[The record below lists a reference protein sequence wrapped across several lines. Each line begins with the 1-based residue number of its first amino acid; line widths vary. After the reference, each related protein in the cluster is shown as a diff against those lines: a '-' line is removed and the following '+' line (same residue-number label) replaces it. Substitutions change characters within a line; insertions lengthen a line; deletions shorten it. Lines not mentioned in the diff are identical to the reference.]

1 MKTIVLASNN
11 KHKVEE
17 YQSILSDY
25 KLLTLSE
32 LNYLEDIEETGD
44 TFEENALIKASTIH
58 EFLKENNQ
66 DYIVLAEDSGLCID
80 ALNGA
85 PGVYSA
91 RYSGVHGNSAANRAR
106 VLKEL
111 EGVSDRSA
119 YFICIIALYYPNGEY
134 KTYVGK
140 TYGTITEEE
149 RGKNDFGY
157 DSIFL
162 SSDLGITFGEASEEE
177 KSSVSHRGR
186 AINEMLKD
194 L

>member
-17 YQSILSDY
+17 YQKILSDY
-25 KLLTLSE
+25 KLITLNE
-32 LNYLEDIEETGD
+32 LNYLEEIEETGE

-58 EFLKENNQ
+58 EFLKENDK

-85 PGVYSA
+85 PGIYSA
-91 RYSGVHGNSAANRAR
+91 RYSGGDSAANRAR

-111 EGVSDRSA
+111 EEIDDRSA
-119 YFICIIALYYPNGEY
+119 YFVCTIILYYPNGEY

-140 TYGTITEEE
+140 THGTITHEE
-149 RGKNDFGY
+149 RGKTDFGY

-162 SSDLGITFGEASEEE
+162 SSDLGCTFGEASEEE
-177 KSSVSHRGR
+177 KNSVSHRGR

>member
-17 YQSILSDY
+17 YQKILSDY
-25 KLLTLSE
+25 KLITLNE
-32 LNYLEDIEETGD
+32 LNYLEDIEETGE

-58 EFLKENNQ
+58 EFLKENDK

-85 PGVYSA
+85 PGIYSA
-91 RYSGVHGNSAANRAR
+91 RYSGGDSAANRAR

-111 EGVSDRSA
+111 EGIDDRSA
-119 YFICIIALYYPNGEY
+119 YFTCTIILYYPNGEY

-140 TYGTITEEE
+140 THGTITYEE
-149 RGKNDFGY
+149 RGRTDFGY

-162 SSDLGITFGEASEEE
+162 SSDLGCTFGEASEEE
-177 KSSVSHRGR
+177 KNSVSHRGR

>member
-17 YQSILSDY
+17 YQSILSNY
-25 KLLTLSE
+25 KLITLSE
-32 LNYLEDIEETGD
+32 LNYLDDIEETGE

-58 EFLKENNQ
+58 KFLKENNK
-66 DYIVLAEDSGLCID
+66 DYIVLAEDSGLCVN
-80 ALNGA
+80 ALNGG

-111 EGVSDRSA
+111 EGSTDRSA
-119 YFICIIALYYPNGEY
+119 YFTCTIILYFPNGEY
-134 KTYVGK
+134 KAYVGK
-140 TYGTITEEE
+140 TNGTITHEE
-149 RGKNDFGY
+149 RGKTDFGY
-157 DSIFL
+157 DAIFL
-162 SSDLGITFGEASEEE
+162 SDDLGCTFGEASEEE
-177 KSSVSHRGR
+177 KNSVSHRGR